1 MSLRP
6 TKRSQS
12 ASAGKPAAAVVTAH
26 PAKVATTE
34 VDAAASEAPVR
45 ASDLSPSEPV
55 CLGLTYRDRITG
67 FTGIATGHATYLTS
81 SPSVLLSPRVGDSGG
96 GLDPRWFDEASL
108 VRIPD
113 NLR

>member
-1 MSLRP
+1 MSTRP
-6 TKRSQS
+6 TKRTQVS
-12 ASAGKPAAAVVTAH
+12 ATRKVANARRVQPARLPAAT
-26 PAKVATTE
+26 PE
-34 VDAAASEAPVR
+34 DSSPEEAADGPHFAADESI
-45 ASDLSPSEPV
+45 

>member
-1 MSLRP
+1 MSTRP
-6 TKRSQS
+6 TKRTQVS
-12 ASAGKPAAAVVTAH
+12 ATRKVANARRVQPAQLAAAVLDDL
-26 PAKVATTE
+26 PPE
-34 VDAAASEAPVR
+34 DAAGAPDFS
-45 ASDLSPSEPV
+45 ADESI